1 MQPDCELY
9 SGFWEPILYKV
20 QTHFSLKWA
29 ILSTEMCNWTDL
41 DSRTPLYGIFV
52 SASNNTK
59 AYLIKGRVSS
69 IRSDGWE
76 AVMVLTE
83 SHCI

>member
-1 MQPDCELY
+1 MQPDCELC
-9 SGFWEPILYKV
+9 SDFWEPILYKV
-20 QTHFSLKWA
+20 HTYFSLKWA

-41 DSRTPLYGIFV
+41 DFRTPLYGILVF
-52 SASNNTK
+52 ASNNIKTN
-59 AYLIKGRVSS
+59 LIKGRISS
-69 IRSDGWE
+69 IRNDGRK